1 MPRFAGGIPF
11 TFNFTGAINKQIN
24 FFTWSDNTPHTLNVT
39 SIGSTLTAEIL
50 VNENSEDVSIP
61 TQEDISEIEV
71 DITNALTGRTIT
83 KKVEGRNCDFDT
95 SGWAKG
101 LYIVTAK
108 FNGKILRERT
118 MIVY

>member
-1 MPRFAGGIPF
+1 PF
-11 TFNFTGAINKQIN
+11 TFNFAGNDKCISSKHIN
-24 FFTWSDNTPHTLNVT
+24 FFTWSDNTPHTLNIT

-50 VNENSEDVSIP
+50 VNESS
-61 TQEDISEIEV
+61 EDISAPSQENITEIEV
-71 DITNALTGRTIT
+71 DIANMLTGQTIT
-83 KKVEGRNCDFDT
+83 KKVKGLNCDFDT

-118 MIVY
+118 MIME